1 MKLLIEDDK
10 LFIEN
15 GPTNII
21 AEAFSSENKERR
33 NIYREYITKHL
44 W

>member
-1 MKLLIEDDK
+1 MKSLIEDDK

-21 AEAFSSENKERR
+21 AEAFSSEKKKFIILFV
-33 NIYREYITKHL
+33 NIHQNF
-44 W
+44 